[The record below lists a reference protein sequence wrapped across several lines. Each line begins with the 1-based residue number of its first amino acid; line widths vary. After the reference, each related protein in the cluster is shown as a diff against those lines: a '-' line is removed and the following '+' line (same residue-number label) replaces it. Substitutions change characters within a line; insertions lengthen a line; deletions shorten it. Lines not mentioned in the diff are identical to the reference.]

1 MNKHLFRL
9 LVLASVFVTAG
20 WGTVI
25 VSFGSDTVNEWNNQT
40 GNNVVINNTHPV
52 WATLPPY
59 KWVSYANTGTGPGA
73 ISPPNATIPGTPTA
87 IFQELLP
94 LLTAKVWVTVFADDT
109 ADVYLF
115 DNANPF
121 GLLLKAA
128 NPFQDSYCAA
138 GPIGCEATEGW
149 TSPWVFVDP
158 TGPAWLEFRA
168 YQRAGGPFGVLYGGE
183 AELAPEPG
191 TYAFLGTGLIALG
204 LLRRLRSGSARNQ

>member
-40 GNNVVINNTHPV
+40 GNNVVITAHPV

-59 KWVSYANTGTGPGA
+59 QWVSYANTGFGPGA
-73 ISPPNATIPGTPTA
+73 TSPSNTSIPGPPTA
-87 IFQELLP
+87 IFREFLP
-94 LLTAKVWVTVFADDT
+94 GMTAAVRVTVFADDT

-115 DNANPF
+115 DNANPA
-121 GLLLKAA
+121 GLLLQSA
-128 NPFQDSYCAA
+128 NPVLDVHCAN
-138 GPIGCEATEGW
+138 GPIGCQLGEGW

-168 YQRAGGPFGVLYGGE
+168 YQLGGGPFGLLYGGE
-183 AELAPEPG
+183 AQVVPEPG
-191 TYAFLGTGLIALG
+191 TYAFLGAGLIALG